1 MLPKITKVEI
11 IFYKKDKKY
20 LEEKMVV
27 LKVMKKIR
35 EITQATVKVNPAVID
50 NKVMY
55 QVKVPVNDYKQV
67 LETII
72 ADGWEIWTY

>member
-1 MLPKITKVEI
+1 MAPITKVEI
-11 IFYKKDKKY
+11 IFYKKNQKHLADKV
-20 LEEKMVV
+20 MV

-55 QVKVPVNDYKQV
+55 QVKVPVNDYRQV

>member
-1 MLPKITKVEI
+1 MTAKITKVEI

-20 LEEKMVV
+20 MAEKMEI

-35 EITQATVKVNPAVID
+35 KITQATVKLNPAVID

-55 QVKVPVNDYKQV
+55 QIKVPVNDYRNC

-72 ADGWEIWTY
+72 ADGWEIWTC

>member
-1 MLPKITKVEI
+1 MATKITKIEI
-11 IFYKKDKKY
+11 IFYKKNKKCMA
-20 LEEKMVV
+20 EKMEI

-35 EITQATVKVNPAVID
+35 EITQATVKVNPTVID

-55 QVKVPVNDYKQV
+55 QVKVSANDYRNC

>member
-1 MLPKITKVEI
+1 MTPITKVEI

-20 LEEKMVV
+20 LEEKMTV
-27 LKVMKKIR
+27 LEVMKKIR
-35 EITQATVKVNPAVID
+35 EITKATVKVNPAVID

-55 QVKVPVNDYKQV
+55 QVKVPVNDYRQV

-72 ADGWEIWTY
+72 VDGWEIWTY

>member
-1 MLPKITKVEI
+1 MTPRTKVEI
-11 IFYKKDKKY
+11 IFYKKDKKH
-20 LEEKMVV
+20 LEEKNSI

-55 QVKVPVNDYKQV
+55 QVKVSVNDYRQV

-72 ADGWEIWTY
+72 ADGWEI

>member
-1 MLPKITKVEI
+1 MTTITKFEI

-20 LEEKMVV
+20 LEEKNSI

-35 EITQATVKVNPAVID
+35 EITQATVKVNPTVID
-50 NKVMY
+50 NQVMY
-55 QVKVPVNDYKQV
+55 QVKVSVNNCRQV

>member
-1 MLPKITKVEI
+1 MAPITKVEI
-11 IFYKKDKKY
+11 IFYKKGKKHMA
-20 LEEKMVV
+20 EKIEI

-55 QVKVPVNDYKQV
+55 QTKVPVNDYRNC

>member
-1 MLPKITKVEI
+1 MAPITKVEI
-11 IFYKKDKKY
+11 IFYKKNQKHLAD
-20 LEEKMVV
+20 KMVV

-35 EITQATVKVNPAVID
+35 EITQSTVKVNPAVID

-55 QVKVPVNDYKQV
+55 QVKVPVNDYRNC

>member
-1 MLPKITKVEI
+1 MAPITKVEI
-11 IFYKKDKKY
+11 IFYKKNQKHLADKIT
-20 LEEKMVV
+20 V

-55 QVKVPVNDYKQV
+55 QVKVPVNDYRQI

>member
-1 MLPKITKVEI
+1 MAPITKVEI

-20 LEEKMVV
+20 LEEKIHI

-55 QVKVPVNDYKQV
+55 QVKVPVNDYRQV

>member
-1 MLPKITKVEI
+1 MAPITKVEI
-11 IFYKKDKKY
+11 IFYKKAKKHLEDK
-20 LEEKMVV
+20 MTV

-55 QVKVPVNDYKQV
+55 QVKVPVNDYRQV

-72 ADGWEIWTY
+72 ADGWEI

>member
-1 MLPKITKVEI
+1 MTPITKVEI
-11 IFYKKDKKY
+11 IFYKKNQKHLADK
-20 LEEKMVV
+20 MAV

-55 QVKVPVNDYKQV
+55 QVKVPVNDYRQV

-72 ADGWEIWTY
+72 ADGWDI

>member
-1 MLPKITKVEI
+1 MTTITKFEI

-20 LEEKMVV
+20 LEEKNSI

-35 EITQATVKVNPAVID
+35 EITQATVKVNPTVID
-50 NKVMY
+50 NQVMY
-55 QVKVPVNDYKQV
+55 QVKVSVNNYRQV

-72 ADGWEIWTY
+72 ADGWEI